1 MAESEEKL
9 KSLLMKV
16 KEETEKTGL
25 NFNVQKTNGIQSH
38 HFMATRWGKNENS
51 GRFYFLGLQNH
62 CRWWLKPWSKKT
74 LAPWKEGYDKARQ
87 RIKKQRH
94 HFADKGPSSQNYGFS
109 SSCVQIWE
117 LDHKEG

>member
-62 CRWWLKPWSKKT
+62 CRW
-74 LAPWKEGYDKARQ
+74 
-87 RIKKQRH
+87 
-94 HFADKGPSSQNYGFS
+94 
-109 SSCVQIWE
+109 
-117 LDHKEG
+117 